1 MKKVKFND
9 VKLVSDFKE
18 KVSVISLVLSLLLIF
33 LTIPDEFK
41 IYIGML
47 FLFFL
52 VFVYIKDWK
61 KANKLQSIDINIEES
76 IVTIKTG
83 DIFDENGFK
92 VIAFNEYFDTLVND
106 KIISKKS
113 INGIFLNNYLNE
125 SIEEFDSFIDNKDNY
140 DEEDI
145 LCLDDGRIS
154 GKKQKYRIGTI
165 AVYKE
170 EYIITAFTK
179 FDKNNKAYLTMPDYL
194 GFLITLWDKINNVYA
209 QESVSVPIF
218 GSGITRIKEHKNIS
232 DEELLKIMLW
242 TFRIS
247 EMRFKYPAKLNI
259 VIHEDK
265 ISKINLLDIS
275 SSGTGL

>member
-41 IYIGML
+41 IYIGIL

>member
-9 VKLVSDFKE
+9 VKLISDFKE

-33 LTIPDEFK
+33 VTIPDEVK
-41 IYIGML
+41 IYIGII
-47 FLFFL
+47 FLFSL
-52 VFVYIKDWK
+52 VFVYIKDWR
-61 KANKLQSIDINIEES
+61 KANKLQSIDINVEES

-83 DIFDENGFK
+83 NIFEEDGFK
-92 VIAFNEYFDTLVND
+92 VITFNEYFDTLVND

-113 INGIFLNNYLNE
+113 INGIFINNYLNE
-125 SIEEFDSFIDNKDNY
+125 SIEEFDSFIDNKDHY

-145 LCLDDGRIS
+145 LCLDDGRKS

-170 EYIITAFTK
+170 KYIITAFTK

-209 QESVSVPIF
+209 QKSVSVPIF

-259 VIHEDK
+259 VIHEEK

>member
-145 LCLDDGRIS
+145 LCLDDCRTS